1 MNRQFHIQTLLF
13 LLLFLIFVIGSFFIV
28 SSEIQGY
35 QNIHKSI
42 TLEDDLSTPLAYLNT
57 KIKSYDQK
65 DMIEIV
71 TLEKSTCLKLSD
83 NETSTYIFYKNGY
96 LQEVTVSFQYVPS
109 LDEAEKLFAL
119 DDMQVTIN
127 HQMCA
132 IMVKKSDQMK
142 RLSLYL
148 HG

>member
-65 DMIEIV
+65 DMIEIM
-71 TLEKSTCLKLSD
+71 TLENNVCLKLSD
-83 NETSTYIFYKNGY
+83 SETSTYIFYKDGY
-96 LQEVTVSFQYVPS
+96 LQELSVAYQYIPS
-109 LDEAEKLFAL
+109 LDEGEKLFAL
-119 DDMQVTIN
+119 DHMQMTIE
-127 HQMCA
+127 HQICT
-132 IMVKKSDQMK
+132 ITVNKNNQNKK
-142 RLSLYL
+142 LSVYL